1 MTALRYLAL
10 LILAGASGCST
21 AQPADVV
28 FIGGTIRTMDPD
40 VGSPEAVAVRDGR
53 IVFVGSESG
62 GQGLIGSETRVVDL
76 QGRMLLP
83 GFQDTHV
90 HPVTGGI
97 ELGECDLNTA
107 ASRAEVVSMIGECA
121 GKNPSSEWVRGGGYQ
136 LPHFPGGSPSRHL
149 LDSLVRDRPAY
160 LSSADGHSAWV
171 NSRALELAGVDQTT
185 ADPPEGRIEREPNG
199 LPAGTLR
206 ESAMGLVGRLLP
218 AYQEEDFRRGLE
230 RALEMAGRFGITT
243 WHEASADA
251 GMLAAYAAERDAGTL
266 TVRSCVSLRVDPK
279 LGVAVAD
286 SFVVLRNRFAG
297 GLVRPVAAKIFLD
310 GVIEGQTAALLED
323 YTDRPGYLGELNV
336 QPDSLAAIVGALD
349 EAGFKVHLHA
359 IGDRAIR
366 TAFDAFE
373 QQHDRDGGAGP
384 RHIMAHIQ
392 LFDPAD
398 IPRFAELGVVASFQP
413 LWAYEDTYIT
423 DLTVPR
429 LGPAR
434 SRWLYP
440 IRSVMETSAIVAAG
454 SDWSVSSMD
463 PLRAIEVA
471 VTRRSPTAEA
481 GVAWIPEEEVSLTE
495 ILYAYTMGGAMAG
508 DMEDETGSITVGKYA
523 DLIVLDR
530 DLYAIPPQEISDAKV
545 LLTMLEGRVVY
556 DAMTIAGDSVVSV
569 NR

>member
-1 MTALRYLAL
+1 
-10 LILAGASGCST
+10 
-21 AQPADVV
+21 
-28 FIGGTIRTMDPD
+28 
-40 VGSPEAVAVRDGR
+40 
-53 IVFVGSESG
+53 
-62 GQGLIGSETRVVDL
+62 
-76 QGRMLLP
+76 
-83 GFQDTHV
+83 
-90 HPVTGGI
+90 
-97 ELGECDLNTA
+97 
-107 ASRAEVVSMIGECA
+107 
-121 GKNPSSEWVRGGGYQ
+121 
-136 LPHFPGGSPSRHL
+136 
-149 LDSLVRDRPAY
+149 
-160 LSSADGHSAWV
+160 
-171 NSRALELAGVDQTT
+171 
-185 ADPPEGRIEREPNG
+185 
-199 LPAGTLR
+199 
-206 ESAMGLVGRLLP
+206 
-218 AYQEEDFRRGLE
+218 
-230 RALEMAGRFGITT
+230 
-243 WHEASADA
+243 
-251 GMLAAYAAERDAGTL
+251 
-266 TVRSCVSLRVDPK
+266 VRSFVSLRVDPK

-349 EAGFKVHLHA
+349 AAGFKVHIHA

-398 IPRFAELGVVASFQP
+398 IRRFSELGVVASFQP

-440 IRSVMETSAIVAAG
+440 IRSVMETGAIVAAG

-471 VTRRSPTAEA
+471 VTRRSPEAEA
-481 GVAWIPEEEVSLTE
+481 GVAWIPEEKVSLAE

-530 DLYAIPPQEISDAKV
+530 DLSAIPPEEISEAKV

-556 DAMTIAGDSVVSV
+556 DAMTAGGDSVVSV

>member
-1 MTALRYLAL
+1 MTGLSRTAA
-10 LILAGASGCST
+10 LILAAVAGCVPSRS
-21 AQPADVV
+21 ADVV
-28 FIGGTIRTMDPD
+28 FIGGAIHTMDSVAGP
-40 VGSPEAVAVRDGR
+40 GEAVAVRDGR

-62 GQGLIGSETRVVDL
+62 VEGFIGAATRVVNL
-76 QGRMLLP
+76 EGRMLLP
-83 GFQDTHV
+83 GFHDTHV
-90 HPVTGGI
+90 HPITGGI

-107 ASRAEVVSMIGECA
+107 ESRAEVVAMVAECA
-121 GKNPSSEWVRGGGYQ
+121 TRDPSQPWVRGGGYQ
-136 LPHFPGGSPSRHL
+136 LPHFPGGSPSRQL
-149 LDSLVRDRPAY
+149 LDSLVPDRPAY

-171 NSRALELAGVDQTT
+171 NTRALELAGVDQTI
-185 ADPPEGRIEREPNG
+185 ADPPEGRIEREPDG
-199 LPAGTLR
+199 FPAGTLR
-206 ESAMGLVGRLLP
+206 ETAMGLVGRLLP
-218 AYQEEDFRRGLE
+218 PYQESDYRLGLT

-251 GMLAAYAAERDAGTL
+251 SMLSAYAAERDAGTL
-266 TVRSCVSLRVDPK
+266 TVRSFVSLRVDPK
-279 LGVAVAD
+279 LGSAVAD
-286 SFVVLRNRFAG
+286 SLAMLRDAHAG

-336 QPDSLAAIVGALD
+336 HPDSLAAIVRALD
-349 EAGFKVHLHA
+349 ESGFKVHIHA

-373 QQHDRDGGAGP
+373 QQHDRDGGVGP

-398 IPRFAELGVVASFQP
+398 IPRFAKLGVVASFQP

-440 IRSVMETSAIVAAG
+440 IRSVLETGAIVAAG

-471 VTRRSPTAEA
+471 VTRRSPSA
-481 GVAWIPEEEVSLTE
+481 GEGPAWIPEEQVSLAE
-495 ILYAYTMGGAMAG
+495 ILYAYTMGGAQAA

-530 DLYAIPPQEISDAKV
+530 DLFGIPPQEISDSKV
-545 LLTMLEGRVVY
+545 LFTMLEGRVVF
-556 DAMTIAGDSVVSV
+556 DALTTGGGGVASV